1 MLKRTCC
8 QHLLKI
14 LFQILFIQ
22 RKKHGAK
29 IERFKRKKIFEL
41 GNTTDHYVHADRR
54 SIRYIH
60 GFRCFYFERVVRL
73 FDFLPTTAK
82 RTLCGLRLVGSLS
95 RVYPMPREMFAN
107 VHRRSLTL
115 KDTVRGDCV
124 IFVVKLHLNGFPCRW
139 IKVKGKNLIN
149 SGTKRITIFI
159 HI

>member
-1 MLKRTCC
+1 ML
-8 QHLLKI
+8 
-14 LFQILFIQ
+14 
-22 RKKHGAK
+22 
-29 IERFKRKKIFEL
+29 
-41 GNTTDHYVHADRR
+41 HADRR

-60 GFRCFYFERVVRL
+60 GFRCFYSERVVRL

-124 IFVVKLHLNGFPCRW
+124 IFVMGETSF
-139 IKVKGKNLIN
+139 
-149 SGTKRITIFI
+149 KRISLPMNRNERELFN
-159 HI
+159 